1 MRALR
6 TRPGW
11 ELSRSGGLAGTWSGG
26 PGPVPRPR
34 ARRRQGPGE
43 DAIAGMTIRE
53 SQDSRA
59 ESRGAG
65 AGRDADRAVTALYL
79 THYRPLVRIAALL
92 VQDLATA
99 EEIVQDSFVAVHAAW
114 RRLPDADHA
123 LSYLRRSVVDRS
135 RAALRQHVVVDKLAP
150 RLAPDLP
157 SGHGE
162 ASIEVERS
170 AFISALWTLPAG
182 SGRSWCCGTSPTC
195 PRPRSPRQPASARA
209 RSRPTPPGPCPGC
222 ETSCARPAT
231 DPVRY
236 ALQAEVHRVRFGV
249 RVPGDVV
256 DPVITPP
263 DIRVVHCSPSH
274 GTRRAATVGS

>member
-170 AFISALWTLPAG
+170 AFISALWTLPA
-182 SGRSWCCGTSPTC
+182 
-195 PRPRSPRQPASARA
+195 RQREVVVLRYFADLPETQVASATGISEGAVKVHAARA
-209 RSRPTPPGPCPGC
+209 MSWLRDELRK
-222 ETSCARPAT
+222 A
-231 DPVRY
+231 
-236 ALQAEVHRVRFGV
+236 
-249 RVPGDVV
+249 GD
-256 DPVITPP
+256 
-263 DIRVVHCSPSH
+263 
-274 GTRRAATVGS
+274 